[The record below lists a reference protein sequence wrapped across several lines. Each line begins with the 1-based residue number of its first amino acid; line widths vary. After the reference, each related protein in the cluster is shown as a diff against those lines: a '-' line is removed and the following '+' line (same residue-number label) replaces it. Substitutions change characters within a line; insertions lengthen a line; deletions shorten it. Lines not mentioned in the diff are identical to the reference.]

1 MEFTLKEE
9 IVNAITHGIG
19 VLLSIPALIYLI
31 LFAVWYGDA
40 ISIVSFSIFGASMI
54 LLYLFSTLLHGIQ
67 HKKAKRIFAILD
79 HSAIYILIA
88 GTYTPLLLGPLR
100 GTFGWTMLIIIWSLA
115 IAGVIFKIFFVDRFV
130 VLSTLF
136 YILMGWLVIIAA
148 KPLYEFLSF
157 EGFMLLLVGG
167 ILYTAGS
174 VFYVWRKIPYHHA
187 IWHVFV
193 LGGSACMFFCI
204 LFYAVEVPFI

>member
-1 MEFTLKEE
+1 MEFSIKEE
-9 IVNAITHGIG
+9 IANAITHGIG

-31 LFAVWYGDA
+31 LFAAWYGDT
-40 ISIVSFSIFGASMI
+40 ISIVSFTIFGASMI
-54 LLYLFSTLLHGIQ
+54 LLYLFSTLLHSIQ
-67 HKKAKRIFAILD
+67 HKKAKHIFAILD

-100 GTFGWTMLIIIWSLA
+100 GTFGWSLLVIIWSLA

-130 VLSTLF
+130 ILSTLF

-148 KPLYEFLSF
+148 KPLYEYLSM
-157 EGFMLLLVGG
+157 EGFMLLLTGG
-167 ILYTAGS
+167 ILYTVGA

-187 IWHVFV
+187 IWHLFV
-193 LGGSACMFFCI
+193 LGGSASMFFCI
-204 LFYAVEVPFI
+204 LFYAVDVPFI